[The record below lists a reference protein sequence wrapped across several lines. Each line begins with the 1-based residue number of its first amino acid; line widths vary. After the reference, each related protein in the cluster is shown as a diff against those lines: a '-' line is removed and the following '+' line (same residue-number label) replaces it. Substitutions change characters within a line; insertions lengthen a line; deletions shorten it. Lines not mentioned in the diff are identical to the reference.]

1 MSLES
6 STLTVT
12 PFNMLPIE
20 RERQLE
26 GRTATHE
33 DIKKEQEEIHRKIV
47 TRNSDEIER
56 DEAAMTLVGYL

>member
-1 MSLES
+1 
-6 STLTVT
+6 
-12 PFNMLPIE
+12 MLPIE

-47 TRNSDEIER
+47 TRNSDEIEQ